1 MLPLTQP
8 KLTFTDYLSLADGTD
23 DRYELID
30 GDLIA
35 LPPESESN
43 ISTANYLF
51 LQLVA
56 AGFPFRLVHPHA
68 CEVQVPVLQVGDAA
82 NRFPDLVVLQEEH
95 LSQTQKRLTITSE
108 MAPPQLVV
116 EVVSPGKANR
126 ERDYDRKRAQYQ
138 AIGVAEYWIIDRATA
153 TITVLVLEPTG
164 YVELGQF
171 RDEAVIQSRFLPRL
185 ALTAQQVL
193 RLS

>member
-8 KLTFTDYLSLADGTD
+8 KLTFTDYLSLDDGTD

-30 GDLIA
+30 GELIA

-51 LQLVA
+51 LKLVE

-68 CEVQVPVLQVGDAA
+68 CEVQVPVLQIGDAA
-82 NRFPDLVVLQEEH
+82 NRFPDLVVLQEAH
-95 LSQTQKRLTITSE
+95 LNQTQKRLTITSV
-108 MAPPQLVV
+108 M
-116 EVVSPGKANR
+116 EVVSPGKVNR

-138 AIGVAEYWIIDRATA
+138 AIGVAEYWIIDRAAA

-171 RDEAVIQSRFLPRL
+171 RNEAVIQSRFLPSL